1 MSAWGFL
8 WGDPWGDATLAASD
22 RLLNFVRAPRN
33 VAITNIV
40 GIRTEELLSA
50 GEMIRDAFDLDS
62 ATGDRLDKLGGI
74 LQFVRPSGM
83 IDDRYRLL
91 LQIQVELILSSNG
104 TPETIMRI
112 IELYTGSPPT
122 SYSEHY
128 PMGFVVGFAND
139 GTLDVPTLLQLL
151 NKARAAAYTGTAV
164 SNYGDSMILDYT
176 LDTPVD
182 GAGTLDYL
190 GTIPGAG
197 TLAYPYPF

>member
-22 RLLNFVRAPRN
+22 RLLNFVRAPTN
-33 VAITNIV
+33 VAITNIG
-40 GIRTEELLSA
+40 GIRTEEQLSV
-50 GEMIRDAFDLDS
+50 GEMIRNAFDLETG
-62 ATGDRLDKLGGI
+62 TGDRLDKLGGI
-74 LQFVRPSGM
+74 LQLRRPSGM
-83 IDDRYRLL
+83 DDDRYRLL
-91 LQIQVELILSSNG
+91 LQIQVELILSSSG

-112 IELYTGSPPT
+112 VELYTGSPPT

-139 GTLDVPTLLQLL
+139 GTLDVTTLLQLL
-151 NKARAAAYTGTAV
+151 SKARAAAYTGTAV

-176 LDTPVD
+176 LDAPID

-190 GTIPGAG
+190 GAVVGAG
-197 TLAYPYPF
+197 TLAYPYSF